1 MLISKY
7 DNYYTK
13 VKESRK
19 NEKDQSKVLADIK
32 AHNKKCRL
40 IGLALIVVSSGLMV
54 FSGHLNPSFS
64 GGRNSK
70 TCSNCGRVFTD
81 SENVGSIR
89 KTNMCTNCYNN
100 YKFGTE
106 AKEAEKDYKEGN

>member
-7 DNYYTK
+7 DNYYSR

-32 AHNKKCRL
+32 AYNKKCRL
-40 IGLALIVVSSGLMV
+40 IGLALIVVSSSLMI

-64 GGRNSK
+64 GGSSSR
-70 TCSNCGRVFTD
+70 TCSYCNRVFTD
-81 SENVGSIR
+81 SENIKSIR

-100 YKFGTE
+100 YKIGSDAIE
-106 AKEAEKDYKEGN
+106 NGK

>member
-70 TCSNCGRVFTD
+70 TCSYCGRVFTD
-81 SENVGSIR
+81 SENVDSIR
-89 KTNMCTNCYNN
+89 KTNMCNSCYSS
-100 YKFGTE
+100 YKFGSE